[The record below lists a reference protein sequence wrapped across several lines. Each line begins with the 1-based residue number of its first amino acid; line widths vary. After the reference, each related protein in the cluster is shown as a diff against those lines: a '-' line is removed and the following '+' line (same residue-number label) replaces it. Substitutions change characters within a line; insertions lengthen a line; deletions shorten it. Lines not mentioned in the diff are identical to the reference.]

1 MSGEQESEPESEAN
15 FYTSESQAQQSVPVH
30 VCACT
35 YTQIPEAAGWG
46 KLYFQ
51 EYKKLLASNPAEL

>member
-1 MSGEQESEPESEAN
+1 MLQRGGCSHALRMSGEQESEPENEAN

-35 YTQIPEAAGWG
+35 YAQIPEAAG
-46 KLYFQ
+46 
-51 EYKKLLASNPAEL
+51 